1 MTTKPTTA
9 SDTKV
14 MVGGPDN
21 LVRFSYL
28 HVFKAVAVQEGSAE
42 KFSVSLII
50 PKSDKKTIAKI
61 KAGINAAIEQG
72 KTSKWKGKLP
82 KDLKTPLKDGDEER
96 EDDEVYENSYFINA
110 NCTKKPGVVNKK
122 KVPITDEEE
131 IYSGCYGI
139 ASVNFYPYDTA
150 GNKGIACGLN
160 NIMKIK
166 DGDFLGGRA
175 SAESDFEDVEIEDDE
190 DDIDPME

>member
-1 MTTKPTTA
+1 MSQKPTTV

-14 MVGGPDN
+14 MIGDPSH

-28 HVFKAVAVQEGSAE
+28 HVFKAVAVQEASAE

-50 PKSDKKTIAKI
+50 PKSDKKTVAKV
-61 KAGINAAIEQG
+61 KAAINAAIEQG

-82 KDLKTPLKDGDEER
+82 KDLKTPLRDGDVER
-96 EDDEVYENSYFINA
+96 EDDEVYADSYFINA
-110 NCTKKPGVVNKK
+110 NCTTKPGVVDKYK
-122 KVPITDEEE
+122 QPITDEEQ

-160 NIMKIK
+160 NLMKVK

-175 SAESDFEDVEIEDDE
+175 SAESDFAEVEIEDDE
-190 DDIDPME
+190 DIDPIND